1 MVKRL
6 CKILRLNLLIDLIAN
21 PIVMGRKISGSVL
34 KSKGKFYRLYKLI
47 KARWMKND
55 LQAGS
60 VHILK

>member
-1 MVKRL
+1 M
-6 CKILRLNLLIDLIAN
+6 LIDLIAN
-21 PIVMGRKISGSVL
+21 PIAMGRKISGSVL